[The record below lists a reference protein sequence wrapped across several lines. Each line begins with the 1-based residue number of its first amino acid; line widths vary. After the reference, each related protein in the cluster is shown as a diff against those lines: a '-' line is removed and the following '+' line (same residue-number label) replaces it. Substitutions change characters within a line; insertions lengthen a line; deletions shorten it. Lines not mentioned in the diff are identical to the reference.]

1 MNTAPVVAILGY
13 PIHHSKSPKMH
24 GHWLNEAGVSGYYVP
39 LEVHPDN
46 FVDALKNM
54 PKLGFR
60 GANVTIPHKERAL
73 EIADFVSERAQ
84 RIGAANTLYFDVDG
98 KIHADNTD
106 GYGFITNLKKGA
118 PEWSAKDGPALVLGA
133 GGAARAILDALIT
146 EETPIIYLT
155 NRTKERALD
164 LASEFGNGIEV
175 LDWDNK
181 NSVLAEVKTLINT
194 TSLGMNGEGDLGL
207 DFSQLTSAMT
217 VTDIV
222 YTPLETDL
230 LKHAKQRGCTCVD
243 GYMDRWEENY
253 LVNKKA
259 EYLGEEEIDDEDD
272 PFNDPDVQAFLEHVD
287 EPGPWDEQYD
297 KSYTVGGLS
306 ADKDKDFMKFQNKMD
321 ERDKQLGGDSDNNVD
336 DEKEE

>member
-1 MNTAPVVAILGY
+1 MKTAPVVAVLGY

-24 GHWLNEAGVSGYYVP
+24 GYWLNQAGVSGYYVP
-39 LEVHPDN
+39 LEIHPDN
-46 FVDALKNM
+46 FENALKNM

-73 EIADFVSERAQ
+73 QIADFVSERAQ
-84 RIGAANTLYFDVDG
+84 RIGAANTLYFDADG

-118 PEWSAKDGPALVLGA
+118 PEWNAKSGTALVLGA

-175 LDWDNK
+175 LDWDKK

-243 GYMDRWEENY
+243 GLGMLIYQGVPGFSNWFGENPK
-253 LVNKKA
+253 VT
-259 EYLGEEEIDDEDD
+259 DE
-272 PFNDPDVQAFLEHVD
+272 LRELL
-287 EPGPWDEQYD
+287 
-297 KSYTVGGLS
+297 LS
-306 ADKDKDFMKFQNKMD
+306 
-321 ERDKQLGGDSDNNVD
+321 
-336 DEKEE
+336 

>member
-1 MNTAPVVAILGY
+1 MNTVPVVAVLGY

-24 GHWLNEAGVSGYYVP
+24 GYWLDQAGMSGYYVP
-39 LEVHPDN
+39 LEIHPDN
-46 FVDALKNM
+46 FEVALKNM

-73 EIADFVSERAQ
+73 EIADVVSERAQ

-118 PEWSAKDGPALVLGA
+118 SEWSAKDGPALVLGA

-146 EETPIIYLT
+146 EETPKIYLT

-175 LDWDNK
+175 LDWDK
-181 NSVLAEVKTLINT
+181 KIVLSEVKTLINT

-243 GYMDRWEENY
+243 GLGMLIYQGIPGFSNWFA
-253 LVNKKA
+253 VNPKVT
-259 EYLGEEEIDDEDD
+259 DE
-272 PFNDPDVQAFLEHVD
+272 LRELL
-287 EPGPWDEQYD
+287 
-297 KSYTVGGLS
+297 LS
-306 ADKDKDFMKFQNKMD
+306 
-321 ERDKQLGGDSDNNVD
+321 
-336 DEKEE
+336 

>member
-1 MNTAPVVAILGY
+1 MNTAPVVAVLGY

-24 GHWLNEAGVSGYYVP
+24 GYWLDQAGVSGYYIP
-39 LEVHPDN
+39 LEIHPDN
-46 FVDALKNM
+46 FEAALKNM
-54 PKLGFR
+54 PKLGFC
-60 GANVTIPHKERAL
+60 GANVTIPYKERAL
-73 EIADFVSERAQ
+73 EIADYVSERAQ
-84 RIGAANTLYFDVDG
+84 RIGAANTLYFDKDG

-118 PEWSAKDGPALVLGA
+118 PEWNAKTGSALILGA

-146 EETPIIYLT
+146 EETPKIYLT

-164 LASEFGNGIEV
+164 LASDFGNGIEV
-175 LDWDNK
+175 LDWDKK

-230 LKHAKQRGCTCVD
+230 LKHAKQRGCSCVD
-243 GYMDRWEENY
+243 GLGMLIYQGVPGFSNWFGENPK
-253 LVNKKA
+253 VT
-259 EYLGEEEIDDEDD
+259 DE
-272 PFNDPDVQAFLEHVD
+272 LRELL
-287 EPGPWDEQYD
+287 
-297 KSYTVGGLS
+297 LS
-306 ADKDKDFMKFQNKMD
+306 
-321 ERDKQLGGDSDNNVD
+321 
-336 DEKEE
+336 

>member
-1 MNTAPVVAILGY
+1 MNTAPVVAVLGY

-24 GHWLNEAGVSGYYVP
+24 GHWLNQAGVSGYYVP
-39 LEVHPDN
+39 LEIHPDN
-46 FVDALKNM
+46 FEDALKNM

-60 GANVTIPHKERAL
+60 GANVTIPHKERVL

-118 PEWSAKDGPALVLGA
+118 PEWSANDGPALVLGA

-164 LASEFGNGIEV
+164 LASEFGNGIEA
-175 LDWDNK
+175 LDWDKK

-243 GYMDRWEENY
+243 GLGMLIYQGVPGFTNWFGENPK
-253 LVNKKA
+253 VT
-259 EYLGEEEIDDEDD
+259 DE
-272 PFNDPDVQAFLEHVD
+272 LRELL
-287 EPGPWDEQYD
+287 
-297 KSYTVGGLS
+297 LS
-306 ADKDKDFMKFQNKMD
+306 
-321 ERDKQLGGDSDNNVD
+321 
-336 DEKEE
+336 

>member
-1 MNTAPVVAILGY
+1 MKTAPVVAVLGC

-24 GHWLNEAGVSGYYVP
+24 GYWLDQAKVSGYYVP
-39 LEVHPDN
+39 LEIHPDN
-46 FVDALKNM
+46 FEEALKNM

-118 PEWSAKDGPALVLGA
+118 PEWNAKSGPALVLGA

-146 EETPIIYLT
+146 EETPKIYLT
-155 NRTKERALD
+155 NRTKERARD

-181 NSVLAEVKTLINT
+181 NSVLSEVKTLINT
-194 TSLGMNGEGDLGL
+194 TSLGMNGDGDLGL
-207 DFSQLTSAMT
+207 DFSQFTSDMT

-230 LKHAKQRGCTCVD
+230 LKHAKQSGCTCVD
-243 GYMDRWEENY
+243 GLGMLIYQGVPGFSNWFG
-253 LVNKKA
+253 VNPKVT
-259 EYLGEEEIDDEDD
+259 DE
-272 PFNDPDVQAFLEHVD
+272 LRELL
-287 EPGPWDEQYD
+287 
-297 KSYTVGGLS
+297 LS
-306 ADKDKDFMKFQNKMD
+306 
-321 ERDKQLGGDSDNNVD
+321 
-336 DEKEE
+336 

>member
-1 MNTAPVVAILGY
+1 MNTVTVVAVLGY

-24 GHWLNEAGVSGYYVP
+24 GYWLDQTEVSGYYVP
-39 LEVHPDN
+39 LEIHPDN
-46 FVDALKNM
+46 FEEALKNM

-118 PEWSAKDGPALVLGA
+118 LEWNAKSGPALVLGA

-146 EETPIIYLT
+146 EKTPKIYLT
-155 NRTKERALD
+155 NRTKERAQD
-164 LASEFGNGIEV
+164 LAREFGNGIEV

-181 NSVLAEVKTLINT
+181 NSVLLEVKTLINT

-207 DFSQLTSAMT
+207 DFSQLSNAMT

-243 GYMDRWEENY
+243 GLGMLIYQGIPGFSNWFG
-253 LVNKKA
+253 VNPKVT
-259 EYLGEEEIDDEDD
+259 DE
-272 PFNDPDVQAFLEHVD
+272 LRELL
-287 EPGPWDEQYD
+287 
-297 KSYTVGGLS
+297 LS
-306 ADKDKDFMKFQNKMD
+306 
-321 ERDKQLGGDSDNNVD
+321 
-336 DEKEE
+336 

>member
-1 MNTAPVVAILGY
+1 MKTAPVVAVLGY
-13 PIHHSKSPKMH
+13 PIHHSKSSKMH
-24 GHWLNEAGVSGYYVP
+24 RYWLDQAGVSGYYVP

-46 FVDALKNM
+46 FAEALKNM

-106 GYGFITNLKKGA
+106 GYGFITNLKKGV
-118 PEWSAKDGPALVLGA
+118 PEWNAKVGSALVLGA
-133 GGAARAILDALIT
+133 GGAARAILDALMT
-146 EETPIIYLT
+146 EETPKIYLT

-164 LASEFGNGIEV
+164 LASEFGNDIEV
-175 LDWDNK
+175 LDWDEK

-207 DFSQLTSAMT
+207 DFSQLTSVMT

-230 LKHAKQRGCTCVD
+230 LKHAKQRGCTSVD
-243 GYMDRWEENY
+243 GLGMLIYQGVPGFSNWFGENPK
-253 LVNKKA
+253 VT
-259 EYLGEEEIDDEDD
+259 DE
-272 PFNDPDVQAFLEHVD
+272 LRELL
-287 EPGPWDEQYD
+287 
-297 KSYTVGGLS
+297 LS
-306 ADKDKDFMKFQNKMD
+306 
-321 ERDKQLGGDSDNNVD
+321 
-336 DEKEE
+336 

>member
-1 MNTAPVVAILGY
+1 MKTAPVVAVLGY

-24 GHWLNEAGVSGYYVP
+24 GYWLNKAGVSGHYVP
-39 LEVHPDN
+39 LEIHPDN
-46 FVDALKNM
+46 FEDALKNM

-73 EIADFVSERAQ
+73 QIADFVSERAQ

-98 KIHADNTD
+98 KIYADNTD

-118 PEWSAKDGPALVLGA
+118 PEWIAKSGPALVLGA

-146 EETPIIYLT
+146 EETPKIYLT
-155 NRTKERALD
+155 NRTKERAQD
-164 LASEFGNGIEV
+164 LVHEFGNGIEV

-194 TSLGMNGEGDLGL
+194 TSLGTNGEGDLGL
-207 DFSQLTSAMT
+207 DLSQLTSAMT

-243 GYMDRWEENY
+243 G
-253 LVNKKA
+253 
-259 EYLGEEEIDDEDD
+259 LGMLIYQGIPGFSKWFGINPKVTDE
-272 PFNDPDVQAFLEHVD
+272 LRELL
-287 EPGPWDEQYD
+287 
-297 KSYTVGGLS
+297 LS
-306 ADKDKDFMKFQNKMD
+306 
-321 ERDKQLGGDSDNNVD
+321 
-336 DEKEE
+336 

>member
-1 MNTAPVVAILGY
+1 MNTAPVVAVLGY

-24 GHWLNEAGVSGYYVP
+24 GYWLDQAGVSGYYIP
-39 LEVHPDN
+39 LEIHPDN
-46 FVDALKNM
+46 FEAALKNM

-73 EIADFVSERAQ
+73 EIADFVSKRAQ

-118 PEWSAKDGPALVLGA
+118 PEWNAKAGPALVLGA

-164 LASEFGNGIEV
+164 LASEFGNGIEA
-175 LDWDNK
+175 LDWDK
-181 NSVLAEVKTLINT
+181 QNSVLAEVKTLINT

-207 DFSQLTSAMT
+207 DFSQLSNVMT

-243 GYMDRWEENY
+243 GLGMLIYQGVPGFSNWFGENPK
-253 LVNKKA
+253 VT
-259 EYLGEEEIDDEDD
+259 DE
-272 PFNDPDVQAFLEHVD
+272 LRELL
-287 EPGPWDEQYD
+287 
-297 KSYTVGGLS
+297 LS
-306 ADKDKDFMKFQNKMD
+306 
-321 ERDKQLGGDSDNNVD
+321 
-336 DEKEE
+336 

>member
-1 MNTAPVVAILGY
+1 MNTAPVVAVLGY

-24 GHWLNEAGVSGYYVP
+24 GYWLDQAGASGYYVP
-39 LEVHPDN
+39 LEIHPDN
-46 FVDALKNM
+46 FEEALKNM

-73 EIADFVSERAQ
+73 EIADFVSKRAQ

-118 PEWSAKDGPALVLGA
+118 PEWNAKTGSALILGA

-175 LDWDNK
+175 LDWDKK
-181 NSVLAEVKTLINT
+181 NSVLAEVKTLINA

-207 DFSQLTSAMT
+207 DFSQLTGAMT

-243 GYMDRWEENY
+243 GLGMLIYQGVPGFSNWFGENPK
-253 LVNKKA
+253 VT
-259 EYLGEEEIDDEDD
+259 DE
-272 PFNDPDVQAFLEHVD
+272 LRELL
-287 EPGPWDEQYD
+287 
-297 KSYTVGGLS
+297 LS
-306 ADKDKDFMKFQNKMD
+306 
-321 ERDKQLGGDSDNNVD
+321 
-336 DEKEE
+336 

>member
-1 MNTAPVVAILGY
+1 MGTGWNQ
-13 PIHHSKSPKMH
+13 
-24 GHWLNEAGVSGYYVP
+24 AGVSGYYVP
-39 LEVHPDN
+39 LEIHPDN
-46 FVDALKNM
+46 FEEALKNM

-118 PEWSAKDGPALVLGA
+118 PEWSAKAGPALVLGA

-146 EETPIIYLT
+146 EETPKIYLT

-181 NSVLAEVKTLINT
+181 NSVLSEVKTLINT

-243 GYMDRWEENY
+243 GLGMLIYQGVPGFSNWFG
-253 LVNKKA
+253 VNPKVT
-259 EYLGEEEIDDEDD
+259 DE
-272 PFNDPDVQAFLEHVD
+272 LRELL
-287 EPGPWDEQYD
+287 
-297 KSYTVGGLS
+297 LS
-306 ADKDKDFMKFQNKMD
+306 
-321 ERDKQLGGDSDNNVD
+321 
-336 DEKEE
+336 